1 MCASLKTLLTWQE
14 LRIKYTGK
22 KMTRREVLERE
33 AAAVGLS
40 IPEKKP
46 VGKFDP
52 NDPLGDLGDDEE

>member
-1 MCASLKTLLTWQE
+1 
-14 LRIKYTGK
+14 
-22 KMTRREVLERE
+22 LERE

-52 NDPLGDLGDDEE
+52 RDPLGDLQDDEE